1 MKNIIA
7 KSLFLFILLVSVNL
21 SAQRRG
27 GQGKHNMFG
36 LKLGLT
42 QFDIKTDN
50 FITSPSSGF
59 IGGIAT
65 RGDFYN
71 NMDIQLG
78 MNISNNNIKVQAK
91 EALSSQI
98 QDVEYGLLNAQVQI
112 LFGYKIIGNNR
123 NMQSKFK
130 LTAELGPVLM
140 VNSKMKLSKK
150 NQEGFII
157 EKANVTA
164 KELTDISGININGLG
179 GLSMGWS
186 ILEYLDITNMDLITF
201 LNKLNDIEGNTTKF
215 KGHVSMFQFGSL
227 IYFYH

>member
-7 KSLFLFILLVSVNL
+7 KYLFLFILISTFNL

-27 GQGKHNMFG
+27 GEGKHNMFG

-50 FITSPSSGF
+50 FITTPSTGF

-78 MNISNNNIKVQAK
+78 MNISNNNIKVQARD
-91 EALSSQI
+91 AINSQL

-112 LFGYKIIGNNR
+112 LFGYKLIGNNR

-150 NQEGFII
+150 DQETYII
-157 EKANVTA
+157 EKANITA
-164 KELTDISGININGLG
+164 KELTDISGINVNGLA
-179 GLSMGWS
+179 GLSVG
-186 ILEYLDITNMDLITF
+186 LEKFRVFGHYQYGFNNI
-201 LNKLNDIEGNTTKF
+201 LNKLNDNENTTTKF
-215 KGHVSMFQFGSL
+215 KGNVSMFHFGIL
-227 IYFYH
+227 IYF

>member
-7 KSLFLFILLVSVNL
+7 KSLFLFILLTSLNL

-78 MNISNNNIKVQAK
+78 MNISNNNIKVQAR
-91 EALSSQI
+91 ETSSSHL
-98 QDVEYGLLNAQVQI
+98 QDVEYGLLNAQIQI

-150 NQEGFII
+150 DQEEYII

-164 KELTDISGININGLG
+164 KELTDISGVNINGLA
-179 GLSMGWS
+179 GLSMGMEHFR
-186 ILEYLDITNMDLITF
+186 IFGHYQYGFNNI
-201 LNKLNDIEGNTTKF
+201 LNKLNDIEGKTQNF
-215 KGHVSMFQFGSL
+215 KGNVSMFQFGIL
-227 IYFYH
+227 IYF